1 MPAPITDRIHP
12 LLPLAAVAA
21 TMAATVALAPDRV
34 LVLVLGVAV
43 ILVLAALSA
52 LDRPRRTRRR

>member
-12 LLPLAAVAA
+12 LVPLAVVAA
-21 TMAATVALAPDRV
+21 TMTTTVAAAPDRI

-52 LDRPRRTRRR
+52 LDRPQRSRRR